1 MVDALAVL
9 LRARRLLAALALL
22 GVVLATAYLFLIDR
36 SWSSTA
42 LFMPQTRRLPSNLTG
57 LAAQIGIAIPA
68 NDGGLS
74 PAFYA
79 DLIRTDVILA
89 PLAAKSYPTSSARD
103 QRPLVDI
110 LRISGSTPEAR
121 RTKAQAKLARM
132 IFPSVSA
139 KTGVVTLLV
148 KTNDPLLS
156 STLAERILTQVDSFN
171 QGLRHSQAS
180 AERRF
185 TEQRVAQTQSE
196 LRSAEDRLQYFL
208 QRNREYESSP
218 ELSFQKDRLQREV
231 NLRQDVYTQL
241 VQLLE
246 QAKVD
251 EVRDTPV
258 LTIVQSPETPVLP
271 DSRGLLTGIVLGAFL
286 GVFVGCVLALVRARL
301 TPSTADATVESPLA
315 REGGVPT
322 APAGLSA
329 FVRR

>member
-1 MVDALAVL
+1 MVDALLVL
-9 LRARRLLAALALL
+9 LRYRRVIVALAFL
-22 GVVLATAYLFLIDR
+22 GAIAAGAYLFIVDR

-74 PAFYA
+74 PGFYG
-79 DLIRTDVILA
+79 DLIRTDVILR
-89 PLAAKSYPTSSARD
+89 PLAAASYPTRSARED
-103 QRPLVDI
+103 RPLVDI
-110 LRISGSTPEAR
+110 LSVRGSTLEAR

-148 KTNDPLLS
+148 RTKDPLLS
-156 STLAERILTQVDSFN
+156 SAIAQRILAQVDSFN

-208 QRNREYESSP
+208 QRNRQYESSP

-231 NLRQDVYTQL
+231 TLRQDVYTQL
-241 VQLLE
+241 VQLFE

-258 LTIVQSPETPVLP
+258 LTIVQAPETPILP
-271 DSRGLLTGIVLGAFL
+271 DSRGIMTGIILGAMLGAFA
-286 GVFVGCVLALVRARL
+286 GSALALVRTRF
-301 TPSTADATVESPLA
+301 TPRMSALPADARVVFNDDARSARSPWHH
-315 REGGVPT
+315 
-322 APAGLSA
+322 
-329 FVRR
+329 FVL